1 MKRINVLIADDHAL
15 MREGLKQLL
24 SLDDE
29 LNVVGLANNGDE
41 AIDLSIKLKPDVVL
55 MDINMPIKNGI
66 QALKRMKEIGLSVKV
81 IMLTIHDE
89 AEYLLETMSLG
100 ASGYLLKDVDADSL
114 LRAIKKVNEGG
125 SYIQPSLA
133 NHLVKGYSDVK
144 DIEKHQLTNREFE
157 VISLIAEGLNNKDIA
172 EKLFISE
179 KTVKN
184 HVSNIFKKID
194 VTDRTQAAIYAFKH
208 NIKKI

>member
-1 MKRINVLIADDHAL
+1 MKKIKVLIADDHAL

-24 SLDDE
+24 TLDQE
-29 LNVVGLANNGDE
+29 LDVIGLAVNGDD
-41 AIDLSIKLKPDVVL
+41 AIDQCIKLSPDVLL

-66 QALKRMKEIGLSVKV
+66 QALKRIKELDISVKV
-81 IMLTIHDE
+81 IMLTIHDD

-133 NHLVKGYSDVK
+133 NHLVKGYSNRK
-144 DIEKHQLTNREFE
+144 EIEKPPLTNREYE
-157 VISLIAEGLNNKDIA
+157 VITLIAEGLNNKDIA

-184 HVSNIFKKID
+184 HVSNIFKKIE